1 MKNLK
6 LLLGIV
12 LLAVG
17 FFYNDLPIDRLLKH
31 NISSNNQ
38 YDKLLTLTKP
48 SDTIYQEVKD
58 IKSIV
63 SGPDEVFD
71 RELIAIFNN
80 EMGKKIAT
88 YDNVTTLA
96 FENYYYDAGKMYF
109 EGRISKKYSGL
120 GDKLYKVILST
131 LGENESILS
140 KEDFKKLS
148 EKMQG
153 IAWVLLN

>member
-1 MKNLK
+1 MTKTQRLFFG
-6 LLLGIV
+6 LGLV
-12 LLAVG
+12 FLA
-17 FFYNDLPIDRLLKH
+17 FLIDYIPV
-31 NISSNNQ
+31 NNNQ
-38 YDKLLTLTKP
+38 KIDNEYAKYLTLTKP

-80 EMGKKIAT
+80 EMAKRLET
-88 YDNVTTLA
+88 YNGVNTLA

-109 EGRISKKYSGL
+109 EGRIAKKYAGL
-120 GDKLYKVILST
+120 GDKLYQIILST
-131 LGENESILS
+131 LGDNETVIS
-140 KEDFKKLS
+140 KDEFAKLS
-148 EKMQG
+148 EKMKG

>member
-6 LLLGIV
+6 LLLGIA

-17 FFYNDLPIDRLLKH
+17 FFYNDLPIDRLLHVQKT
-31 NISSNNQ
+31 NNEYAQ
-38 YDKLLTLTKP
+38 LLTLSKP
-48 SDTIYQEVKD
+48 SDAVYQEVKD
-58 IKSIV
+58 IKNIV

-80 EMGKKIAT
+80 EMGKRIAT
-88 YDNVTTLA
+88 YENVTTLN

-109 EGRISKKYSGL
+109 EGRIAKKYSGL

-131 LGENESILS
+131 LGENESIIT
-140 KEDFKKLS
+140 KEDFAKLS
-148 EKMQG
+148 EKMRG

>member
-1 MKNLK
+1 MNKGK
-6 LLLGIV
+6 LILGLALLI
-12 LLAVG
+12 LG
-17 FFYNDLPIDRLLKH
+17 FFYQDLPLK
-31 NISSNNQ
+31 NKPIVNNEYVKYLAIQ
-38 YDKLLTLTKP
+38 KP
-48 SDTIYQEVKD
+48 SDEVLNEVKD

-80 EMGKKIAT
+80 EMGKRIEN
-88 YDNVTTLA
+88 YENVNTLT

-109 EGRISKKYSGL
+109 EGRISKKYNGL

-131 LGENESILS
+131 LGENESIIN

-148 EKMQG
+148 EKMRG

>member
-1 MKNLK
+1 MNKGK
-6 LLLGIV
+6 LILGLALLI
-12 LLAVG
+12 LG
-17 FFYNDLPIDRLLKH
+17 FFYQDLPLK
-31 NISSNNQ
+31 NKPVVNNEYAKYLALQ
-38 YDKLLTLTKP
+38 KP
-48 SDTIYQEVKD
+48 SDEVLNEVKD

-80 EMGKKIAT
+80 EMGKRIEN
-88 YDNVTTLA
+88 YENVNTLT

-109 EGRISKKYSGL
+109 EGRIAKKYNGL

-131 LGENESILS
+131 LGENESVVT

-148 EKMQG
+148 EKMRG

>member
-1 MKNLK
+1 MNKGK
-6 LLLGIV
+6 LILGLALLI
-12 LLAVG
+12 LG
-17 FFYNDLPIDRLLKH
+17 FFYQDLPLK
-31 NISSNNQ
+31 NKPVVNNEYAKYLALQ
-38 YDKLLTLTKP
+38 KP
-48 SDTIYQEVKD
+48 SDEVLNEVKD

-80 EMGKKIAT
+80 EMGKRLEN
-88 YDNVTTLA
+88 YENVNTLT

-109 EGRISKKYSGL
+109 EGRIAKKYNGL

-131 LGENESILS
+131 LGENESVVT

-148 EKMQG
+148 EKMRG

>member
-6 LLLGIV
+6 LLLGIA

-17 FFYNDLPIDRLLKH
+17 FFYNDLPIDRLLHAQKT
-31 NISSNNQ
+31 NNEYGQ
-38 YDKLLTLTKP
+38 LLTLVKP
-48 SDTIYQEVKD
+48 SDAIYQEVKD

-80 EMGKKIAT
+80 EMGKKIEN

-120 GDKLYKVILST
+120 GDKLYKIILST
-131 LGENESILS
+131 LGENESVMS
-140 KEDFKKLS
+140 KDDFKKLS
-148 EKMQG
+148 DKMRG